1 MQLNI
6 TTDYA
11 IRSLIYIAEK
21 DREVSRRDICSAT
34 KIPENYLYKLM
45 AKFRECGY
53 VEAIR
58 WIDGGYKLIVDPKD
72 ISVFDIVTLVEG
84 PININR
90 CALDG
95 RECSKDGHGNCKVH
109 AFYVGLQG
117 SIEKTLRKTTLKS
130 LMR

>member
-21 DREVSRRDICSAT
+21 DREVSRREICSAT

-58 WIDGGYKLIVDPKD
+58 GIDGGYKLIVNPSV
-72 ISVFDIVTLVEG
+72 ISVFDIIALVEG
-84 PININR
+84 PINVNR
-90 CALDG
+90 CTSDG
-95 RECSKDGHGNCKVH
+95 RNCANGGHGNCKVH

-117 SIEKTLRKTTLKS
+117 SIERILRKTTIKS
-130 LMR
+130 LMK

>member
-11 IRSLIYIAEK
+11 IRSLIYIAENG
-21 DREVSRRDICSAT
+21 REVSRREICSKT

-58 WIDGGYKLIVDPKD
+58 GIDGGYKLIVDPKD
-72 ISVFDIVTLVEG
+72 ISVFDIITLVEG

-90 CALDG
+90 CTSDG
-95 RECSKDGHGNCKVH
+95 RSCSKSGNGKCKVH

-117 SIEKTLRKTTLKS
+117 NIERILRRTTLKS
-130 LMR
+130 LMK